1 MPDGTPGKRM
11 SLFDTIFNN
20 SAQVALNPL
29 FSSSSKFK
37 AAKAAG
43 GSATAE
49 PLLVDTAKAAK
60 TVDKPAAK
68 AGKAEKRKTAEIIEV
83 PPVELSVKQNKQK
96 RHADTVSSEVTHT
109 KKKQKIV
116 INDAH
121 SNSVDKVKPAK
132 KQKQSVQRSAAPA
145 SAAATEGPNEVAA
158 SEADVMAASDP
169 QLAIDHKIQRLS
181 PEEEAAKLRRTVFVG
196 NLPSDV
202 KRKMIQKEFEQYGSI
217 ESVRRRSVPVK
228 LDAKMSRKAAVI
240 TGSVSDKRGTSH
252 AYVVFQ
258 DESAAIA
265 ALASNMHMVDG
276 RHIRVDRAGQSAH
289 GSAGG
294 SVMYERNRTV
304 FLGNLPFDVEDE
316 EIIVFFNDNCTKL
329 GITDPVEAVR
339 VVRDSASQLGKGF
352 GFVQFSD
359 QQAARA
365 ALGCDGQLL
374 RKRPI
379 RVTKAVKVPAH
390 LKALG
395 RQEKPGRKATSKD
408 AAGGKRSATA
418 ASKQSRP
425 SNKAVVALQR
435 KAENWQGFKTKGSKK
450 TVAGAVTKST
460 SAGQRPVEGKRKAP
474 EKRPSVA
481 IRKQR
486 SLAK

>member
-1 MPDGTPGKRM
+1 M
-11 SLFDTIFNN
+11 SLFDTIFTN
-20 SAQVALNPL
+20 SPQAALNPL
-29 FSSSSKFK
+29 FSSNSKFK
-37 AAKAAG
+37 AAKAAE

-49 PLLVDTAKAAK
+49 PVLVGTAKAAR
-60 TVDKPAAK
+60 TIDKSTSKASKAK
-68 AGKAEKRKTAEIIEV
+68 KRKTAETVEV
-83 PPVELSVKQNKQK
+83 PPVELPVKQNKDK
-96 RHADTVSSEVTHT
+96 RRADTVSSEVTHT
-109 KKKQKIV
+109 KKKQRVV
-116 INDAH
+116 INDAA
-121 SNSVDKVKPAK
+121 SNSVDK
-132 KQKQSVQRSAAPA
+132 
-145 SAAATEGPNEVAA
+145 
-158 SEADVMAASDP
+158 
-169 QLAIDHKIQRLS
+169 RLS

-202 KRKMIQKEFEQYGSI
+202 KRKMIQKEFERYGSI

-240 TGSVSDKRGTSH
+240 TGNVSDKRGTSH

-258 DESAAIA
+258 DQTAAIA

-294 SVMYERNRTV
+294 NVMYERNRTV

-390 LKALG
+390 LKDLG
-395 RQEKPGRKATSKD
+395 RKEKLGRKLTSKD
-408 AAGGKRSATA
+408 AADGRRSVTA
-418 ASKQSRP
+418 ASKESRP
-425 SNKAVVALQR
+425 SNKAVAALQR
-435 KAENWQGFKTKGSKK
+435 KAEPAENWQGFKTKGSKK

-460 SAGQRPVEGKRKAP
+460 AAGQRPVEGRRKAP

-481 IRKQR
+481 MRKQR

>member
-1 MPDGTPGKRM
+1 M
-11 SLFDTIFNN
+11 SLFDTIFTN
-20 SAQVALNPL
+20 SPQAALNPL
-29 FSSSSKFK
+29 FSSNSKFK
-37 AAKAAG
+37 AAKAAE

-49 PLLVDTAKAAK
+49 PVLVGTAKAAR
-60 TVDKPAAK
+60 TIDKSTSKASKAK
-68 AGKAEKRKTAEIIEV
+68 KRKTAETVEV
-83 PPVELSVKQNKQK
+83 PPVELPVKQNKDK
-96 RHADTVSSEVTHT
+96 RRADTVSSEVTHT
-109 KKKQKIV
+109 KKKQRVV
-116 INDAH
+116 INDAA

-132 KQKQSVQRSAAPA
+132 KQKQSVQSSAALA
-145 SAAATEGPNEVAA
+145 SANGTAAPNRAAA
-158 SEADVMAASDP
+158 SEADLMAASDP
-169 QLAIDHKIQRLS
+169 QLVVDQKIQRLS

-202 KRKMIQKEFEQYGSI
+202 KRKMIQKEFERYGSI

-240 TGSVSDKRGTSH
+240 TGNVSDKRGTSH

-258 DESAAIA
+258 DQTAAIA

-294 SVMYERNRTV
+294 NVMYERNRTV

-390 LKALG
+390 LKDLG
-395 RQEKPGRKATSKD
+395 RKEKLGRKLTSKD
-408 AAGGKRSATA
+408 AADGRRSVTA
-418 ASKQSRP
+418 ASKESRP
-425 SNKAVVALQR
+425 SNKAVAALQR
-435 KAENWQGFKTKGSKK
+435 KAEPAENWQGFKTKGSKK

-460 SAGQRPVEGKRKAP
+460 AAGQRPVEGRRKAP

-481 IRKQR
+481 MRKQR